1 MIYPVKKGN
10 LTESMNGF
18 FRSLLEKG
26 IVDSLLLPQSMFEGR
41 TYAHTVIKDPGKIT
55 HAAPFLP
62 VLMNNGGVALGEL
75 TAGGSRGKIGAVLRA
90 CEIRAAVEL
99 SKFNQAELDNVFF
112 IGVDCLGTM
121 EPEDFARAREK
132 KGFSAEGYATGL
144 MKENGAPLRSA
155 CRACPYPVPENA
167 DMNIGF
173 IGADLDQGFFVG
185 TSDETAEKLGL
196 DKGGA
201 SEERQKTA
209 GAIAGKKAETKEKL
223 LADMKE
229 RFQSLTELLN
239 QFARCKRCYNCRSEC
254 PICFCNECIFL
265 TNVFEHDPG
274 EYMRWANRKG
284 ALKIPYDTLLFH
296 LTRLNHMSFSCVGCG
311 QCSSACPNGL
321 PVFELFQYV
330 GRDVQKIFDY
340 EPGVS
345 AEDEPPI
352 ATFREK
358 ELEILG

>member
-1 MIYPVKKGN
+1 VIYPVKNEN
-10 LTESMNGF
+10 LTESLNGF

-26 IVDSLLLPQSMFEGR
+26 IVDSLLLPQAMFDGR
-41 TYAHTVIKDPGKIT
+41 TFSHTLVKNPDKIT
-55 HAAPFLP
+55 HSMPFVP

-75 TAGGSRGKIGAVLRA
+75 TAGGAGGRIGAVMRS

-99 SKFNQAELDNVFF
+99 GKFNQTNLDNVFM

-121 EPEDFARAREK
+121 EPQDFAKALDQE
-132 KGFSAEGYATGL
+132 GFTAQGYIADL
-144 MKENGAPLRSA
+144 QEDNGAAVRPA
-155 CRACPYPVPENA
+155 CSACPYPVPDNV
-167 DMNIGF
+167 DMSIGF
-173 IGADLDQGFFVG
+173 IGTDLNKGFVVT
-185 TSDETAEKLGL
+185 TSDEVAEQLGL
-196 DKGGA
+196 DKEGP
-201 SEERQKTA
+201 SEERTKSA
-209 GAIAGKKAETKEKL
+209 AVFAEKKAKTQQQL

-229 RFQSLTELLN
+229 RFQSLPELLN

-265 TNVFEHDPG
+265 TNVFEHEAG
-274 EYMRWANRKG
+274 EYMRWAARKG
-284 ALKIPYDTLLFH
+284 ALRIPYDTLLFH

-321 PVFELFQYV
+321 PVYELFQYV
-330 GRDVQKIFDY
+330 GHDVQKIFDY
-340 EPGVS
+340 LPGLK

-352 ATFREK
+352 TTFREK